1 MDKAVADFL
10 ECQKHKP
17 LVWFRFIDD
26 ISFIWTHRENE
37 LEHFLKEL
45 NKTHPN
51 LIITHESSKEKIS
64 FLDLSVRLSNGK
76 LYTDLYIEAT
86 GFVINILNTHHLIQI
101 VLRNQ

>member
-1 MDKAVADFL
+1 MDKAEADFL

-17 LVWFRFIDD
+17 LVSFRFIDG
-26 ISFIWTHRENE
+26 ISFIWTHRGKE

-76 LYTDLYIEAT
+76 LYTDLYNEAT